1 MHRMHLM
8 ERKMEAHAVCQL
20 EHRCPTVRPSA
31 SFVPCEGGMA
41 GEYECSN
48 VDQLAFVS
56 LADLG
61 AGPEAG
67 GNDIWGWTDPE
78 TGHEIAIMGTSDG
91 TSFID
96 VTNPREP
103 AVLGRLET
111 HTTSSLWRDIKV
123 YSDHA
128 FIGAEASGHGVQVFD
143 LTSLRE
149 FYGKDARGKDARVL
163 TEVAHYDEF
172 GNSHNLAINEE
183 TGFVYAIGSQTC
195 LGGPHIVDIREPES
209 PAFVGCVDQDGYT
222 HDAECVIWH
231 GVRCR
236 YFLDLSGCPSC

>member
-8 ERKMEAHAVCQL
+8 EHKMEAHAVCQL

-172 GNSHNLAINEE
+172 GNSHNLAIN
-183 TGFVYAIGSQTC
+183 VRQ
-195 LGGPHIVDIREPES
+195 P
-209 PAFVGCVDQDGYT
+209 PASTF
-222 HDAECVIWH
+222 HRAPP
-231 GVRCR
+231 
-236 YFLDLSGCPSC
+236 F